1 MSVVLITGCS
11 SGFGLEAALAFGR
24 RGDTVVAS
32 MRDPAKAAVL
42 LDRAEQ
48 HGLRLEVPVLD
59 VTDDASV
66 VTAVRDVEA
75 RHGGVDVL
83 VNNAG
88 VAYGGPIETIDI
100 DRARI
105 VVETNLWGAVRT
117 IRAVLPCMRA
127 KGAGVI
133 INVSSA
139 AGRVP
144 SSPYAGFY
152 SMSKHALGALS
163 EALAWEVA
171 PFGIRVVCVEPGFF
185 ATAIYAKGDTGVDM
199 TSPYG
204 ADNAWVADFTLK
216 SVEVTGGDAAT
227 VAEAIVAAVDDPGTP
242 LHVLVGDDAVTFVD
256 LVNQAG
262 SFEGWVPVAEQIVEA
277 SLGRPRPA
285 RVPRAT

>member
-11 SGFGLEAALAFGR
+11 SGFGLETALAFAR

-32 MRDPAKAAVL
+32 MRDPAKATAL
-42 LDRAEQ
+42 LDRAE
-48 HGLRLEVPVLD
+48 HEGLRLDVPVLD

-66 VTAVRDVEA
+66 VTAVGEIEA

-88 VAYGGPIETIDI
+88 VAYGGPIETIDV
-100 DRARI
+100 DRARA

-127 KGAGVI
+127 KGAGVVV
-133 INVSSA
+133 NVSSA

-144 SSPYAGFY
+144 SGPYAGFY

-163 EALAWEVA
+163 EALAWEVE
-171 PFGIRVVCVEPGFF
+171 PLGIRVTCVEPGFF
-185 ATAIYAKGDTGVDM
+185 STEIYAKGDAGVDL

-204 ADNAWVADFTLK
+204 ADSAWIADFMLK

-227 VAEAIVAAVDDPGTP
+227 VAGAIVAAVEDPRTP
-242 LHVLVGDDAVTFVD
+242 LHVLVGDDAVAFVD

-285 RVPRAT
+285 RLPRPA

>member
-11 SGFGLEAALAFGR
+11 SGFGLQTALAFGR

-32 MRDPAKAAVL
+32 MRDPAKATAL
-42 LDRAEQ
+42 LDQAE
-48 HGLRLEVPVLD
+48 HEGLRLEVPVLD

-66 VTAVRDVEA
+66 VMAVGDIEA

-88 VAYGGPIETIDI
+88 VAYGGPIETIDV
-100 DRARI
+100 DRARTVI
-105 VVETNLWGAVRT
+105 ETNLWGAVRT

-127 KGAGVI
+127 KGAGVVV
-133 INVSSA
+133 NVSSA

-144 SSPYAGFY
+144 SGPYAGFY

-171 PFGIRVVCVEPGFF
+171 PFGIRVACIEPGFF
-185 ATAIYAKGDTGVDM
+185 STEIYAKGDAGVDL

-204 ADNAWVADFTLK
+204 ADSAWISDFTLK

-227 VAEAIVAAVDDPGTP
+227 VAGAIVAAVDDPRTP
-242 LHVLVGDDAVTFVD
+242 LHVLVGDDAVAFVD

-285 RVPRAT
+285 RLPRPT